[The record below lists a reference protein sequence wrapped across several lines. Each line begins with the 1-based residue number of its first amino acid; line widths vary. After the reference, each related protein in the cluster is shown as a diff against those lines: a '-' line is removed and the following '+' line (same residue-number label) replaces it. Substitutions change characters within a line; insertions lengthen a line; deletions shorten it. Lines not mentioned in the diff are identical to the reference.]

1 MKRSLFFDQKGFT
14 LIEIIVCLI
23 LLGIIGIGVAM
34 YFVNAVEGF
43 LLTKATNEASQKV
56 NLALER
62 LSREIK
68 NMDYVSQKDTGHICF
83 RRGNT
88 DFCVAKVNSEIQ
100 MNRSNTLP
108 SAGSAGNV
116 LIDNVT
122 GFSLEFWQGSDT
134 TTGTW
139 TMPVA
144 ADPDYQTLSGLS
156 RVTISLGL
164 KIFDNTTRT
173 FTIDITPLYT
183 STVNSAT

>member
-1 MKRSLFFDQKGFT
+1 MKRSLFFNQKGFT

-23 LLGIIGIGVAM
+23 LLGIIGIGVAL

-43 LLTKATNEASQKV
+43 LLTKATNEAAQKV

-68 NMDYVSQKDTGHICF
+68 NMDYVNQQGDKYICF
-83 RRGNT
+83 SRDNT
-88 DFCVAKVNSEIQ
+88 DFCIAKVNSEIQ

-122 GFSLEFWQGSDT
+122 GFSLKFWQGSDT

-139 TMPVA
+139 TMPVST
-144 ADPDYQTLSGLS
+144 DSDYQTLTGLS
-156 RVTISLGL
+156 RVTITLVL
-164 KIFDNTTRT
+164 EIFDNITRT
-173 FTIDITPLYT
+173 FTIDINPLYN
-183 STVNSAT
+183 STVDSAT